1 MGAVDGAIYEKI
13 SLIVFFCI
21 KSNQSCVCPSTN
33 GIQVYVKMVGRPI
46 WGINNDV

>member
-21 KSNQSCVCPSTN
+21 KSNQPCVYPSN
-33 GIQVYVKMVGRPI
+33 NEIQVYDKMLGRPI